1 MPRKP
6 TSRTSAVAMKAVPKR
21 RTLVLLETGLILGL
35 AEGIMTDEI
44 TKLTL
49 SPYIKALILMVG
61 VIGAFAFAIRIL
73 EPVVRQSLKVIS
85 KMDSGASSPMGSAL
99 TRIGLHL
106 IILFFIFVGYV
117 RIFFPHLK

>member
-6 TSRTSAVAMKAVPKR
+6 TSRSSAVAMKAVPAR

-35 AEGIMTDEI
+35 VEGIMTDVI
-44 TKLTL
+44 TRLAL
-49 SPYIKALILMVG
+49 SPYLKALILMVG
-61 VIGAFAFAIRIL
+61 VIGAFAFAIRVL

-85 KMDSGASSPMGSAL
+85 KMDSGGGAL

-106 IILFFIFVGYV
+106 IILFIIFVGYV

>member
-6 TSRTSAVAMKAVPKR
+6 TSRSSAVAMKAVPTR

-35 AEGIMTDEI
+35 VEGVMTDAI

-49 SPYIKALILMVG
+49 SPYLKALMLMVG

-73 EPVVRQSLKVIS
+73 EPVVRQSLKMIS
-85 KMDSGASSPMGSAL
+85 KMDSGRGAL

-106 IILFFIFVGYV
+106 IILFIIFAGYV
-117 RIFFPHLK
+117 RIFFPGLK